1 MTTPILPSGEVSQP
15 TVPLK
20 KQGRPW
26 VDEMLGGDQ
35 VNHHSETVD
44 GLEILHLG
52 FNKETVVK
60 WWDTLTFPKLK
71 NYWIVILQLKDIS
84 L

>member
-1 MTTPILPSGEVSQP
+1 MTTPILASGEVSQP

-20 KQGRPW
+20 KQGRPR
-26 VDEMLGGDQ
+26 VDKILGGDQ

-52 FNKETVVK
+52 FNKKTVVK
-60 WWDTLTFPKLK
+60 
-71 NYWIVILQLKDIS
+71 
-84 L
+84 